1 MIFPQAIVVAMSAIL
16 AVAALLAVVRIVKGP
31 SIVDRAVGND
41 VLVSTI
47 VCMLGLQAA
56 TMRDSSTLTLLVTLS
71 LIGFVSSVAVG
82 RFGTHTDDAIVPNSL
97 PPLVE
102 ASDLYDEH
110 GSEIRRGEER

>member
-1 MIFPQAIVVAMSAIL
+1 MIFPQAMVIAMSVIL
-16 AVAALLAVVRIVKGP
+16 AVAAFIAVVRVVRGP

-41 VLVSTI
+41 VLVSII
-47 VCMLGLQAA
+47 VCILGLQAA
-56 TMRDSSTLTLLVTLS
+56 TTRDNSTLTLLVTLS
-71 LIGFVSSVAVG
+71 LIGFISSVAVG

-110 GSEIRRGEER
+110 GVEIRRGEER